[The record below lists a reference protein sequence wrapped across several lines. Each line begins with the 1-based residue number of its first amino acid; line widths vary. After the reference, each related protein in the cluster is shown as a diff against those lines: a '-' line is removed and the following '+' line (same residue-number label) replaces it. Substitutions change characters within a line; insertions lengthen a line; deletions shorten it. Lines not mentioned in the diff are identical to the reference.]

1 MTDTLIIMVIPFE
14 KNKLEH
20 LFRLVV
26 VGYPFLFQGM
36 SIYYVFYILKQIGRE
51 ITDKDLFWGGLAHS
65 HTTKGSNTI
74 TVGLTYFNPT
84 K

>member
-1 MTDTLIIMVIPFE
+1 MTDTLIIMVISFE

-26 VGYPFLFQGM
+26 VGYPFFVLGH
-36 SIYYVFYILKQIGRE
+36 VNLLCIL
-51 ITDKDLFWGGLAHS
+51 
-65 HTTKGSNTI
+65 
-74 TVGLTYFNPT
+74 YFEV